1 MANIRVRKETGKL
14 YFDFFFKSVRCREH
28 TALPDTRANRKLMD
42 QALRKIE
49 AEITLGTFDYAKTFP
64 NSKRA
69 AQFSGAAQP
78 SVAVARANAGDGA
91 GRGPTVG
98 AFAEEWV
105 SEKEVEWKRSYRQ
118 KIRDILDKYIRPE
131 FGERGVSDIAKA
143 DLLKY
148 RAKLA
153 KVTHGTHTLSASRIN
168 QIMNVI
174 KQILDEAADRFEF
187 STPFQGIKPLR
198 LGRTQVDPFSFE
210 EVQAF
215 LTAVPEEWRHYFVV
229 RFFTGMRTSEIDG
242 LKWQYVNFDRREIL
256 IEETLVKGEE
266 DTPKTHGSLRS
277 IQMSQLVYDSLKA
290 QQAVTGRY
298 GRYVFCTRNGY
309 AIQYN
314 NVSNRVW
321 YPTLKTL
328 GLKRRNPYQT
338 RHTAATLWL
347 ASGESPEW
355 IARQMGHTNTKML
368 FTVYSRYVPNLTRQD
383 GSAFERLLLQNFQL
397 PPVFPISRDAESETG
412 SSIHDRAEEKLKA
425 VRHG

>member
-14 YFDFFFKSVRCREH
+14 YFDFFFKSVRCREF
-28 TALPDTRANRKLMD
+28 TALLDTKANRKLMED
-42 QALRKIE
+42 ALRKIE

-69 AQFSGAAQP
+69 AQFSAAMKGTVAEEAVIATGQGP
-78 SVAVARANAGDGA
+78 SL
-91 GRGPTVG
+91 G
-98 AFAEEWV
+98 AFAEEWMG
-105 SEKEVEWKRSYRQ
+105 EKEVEWKRSYRQ
-118 KIRDILDKYIRPE
+118 KIRDILDKYVKPE
-131 FGERGVSDIAKA
+131 FGEKGVSDIVKA

-153 KVTHGTHTLSASRIN
+153 KVTHGTNTLSASRIN

-174 KQILDEAADRFEF
+174 KQILDEAADRYEF

-215 LTAVPEEWRHYFVV
+215 LSAVHAEWHDYFVV

-383 GSAFERLLLQNFQL
+383 GSAFERLLLQNFHL
-397 PPVFPISRDAESETG
+397 PTVFPISRDAESETG
-412 SSIHDRAEEKLKA
+412 SSIHDRAEEKPKA